1 MRSYQ
6 QNLLPIELGAGLLP
20 VDTVVNN
27 RRLIMTRFVAA
38 FMLAGGTWFAFYSL
52 ELALPTTELYSLA
65 ALIFAYNIAVWIL
78 TRRWEIVSARTGRTC
93 PRVCPVVVGQIVMD
107 ALCLTV
113 FIHWTGGITSPALV
127 FFFLHAIMVVLM
139 LPGWVAFVYDTA
151 VMFAIGGVAFLE
163 IIQVLPHY
171 SILPGVPFELYYD
184 GGFIA
189 SRIAFFAVA
198 LFATSLVTAAVMVPL
213 RQRERL
219 LSAIFHITSV
229 VSSTLDKEQVLQ
241 RLVHQTAEA
250 THITGIALRLVEP
263 NGRELRLHNTY
274 GTGYRDDELV
284 HVDETEAYQRAM
296 KGEIVFVERYDFYRY
311 MPFVNPR
318 SGIISVVVV
327 PIMSKRP
334 LGIIVLYAT
343 RYLSDSP
350 YLRHFLRAIADEG
363 AIAIENALTHQ
374 ALQNAEKQR
383 GQFVRVFTHEL
394 RSPVVGAQSLLRVAL
409 MNPNVNAE
417 RLRDILERL
426 NRRMDN
432 LLSLINDLLALAASK
447 ARDLQQPHKPINI
460 NKHVKDVTQDYLYQA
475 EEKNIRLSI
484 DICNQPAGVLATD
497 EGLHL
502 IVNNLVGNAI
512 KYTPNGGNVRVKL
525 SCDEAEKVRLTVRD
539 TGIGIPKEALESLGQ
554 EFYRAPNAKESG
566 IMGTGLGLATV
577 YQHVSHFN
585 GEIEVESEPNHGT
598 TFRVTFPTC
607 VALPEDQ
614 GEAQGSTEAVPA

>member
-1 MRSYQ
+1 
-6 QNLLPIELGAGLLP
+6 
-20 VDTVVNN
+20 
-27 RRLIMTRFVAA
+27 
-38 FMLAGGTWFAFYSL
+38 
-52 ELALPTTELYSLA
+52 
-65 ALIFAYNIAVWIL
+65 
-78 TRRWEIVSARTGRTC
+78 
-93 PRVCPVVVGQIVMD
+93 
-107 ALCLTV
+107 
-113 FIHWTGGITSPALV
+113 
-127 FFFLHAIMVVLM
+127 
-139 LPGWVAFVYDTA
+139 
-151 VMFAIGGVAFLE
+151 
-163 IIQVLPHY
+163 
-171 SILPGVPFELYYD
+171 
-184 GGFIA
+184 
-189 SRIAFFAVA
+189 
-198 LFATSLVTAAVMVPL
+198 
-213 RQRERL
+213 
-219 LSAIFHITSV
+219 
-229 VSSTLDKEQVLQ
+229 
-241 RLVHQTAEA
+241 
-250 THITGIALRLVEP
+250 
-263 NGRELRLHNTY
+263 
-274 GTGYRDDELV
+274 
-284 HVDETEAYQRAM
+284 
-296 KGEIVFVERYDFYRY
+296 

-607 VALPEDQ
+607 FALPEDQ